1 MSATGPSQATK
12 APIGGSAAQDAA
24 SVGAIRAELLAVS
37 GVSKHF
43 LGLRAVDDVSLSVQ
57 KGEIVS
63 IIGPN
68 GAGKT
73 TFFNL
78 LTGQLAPTSG
88 EVRLRGAQINRL
100 APHERARLGMG
111 RTFQI
116 AKPLI
121 ALNALENVMIG
132 AFMRHSALSTA
143 RDKAMAVLEKVGLV
157 QHARRRAGDLTL
169 SERRRLEVARALALE
184 PEIMLLDEVMAG
196 LNQSEVGQAI
206 DLLRGLHAEGLT
218 FLIIEHNLKVV
229 RAFSDRVVVLDRGR
243 MIAEGTAEQILS
255 SPEVVKAYLGEGH
268 QVAELEVL

>member
-1 MSATGPSQATK
+1 MSAAMPA
-12 APIGGSAAQDAA
+12 D
-24 SVGAIRAELLAVS
+24 LLAVT

-43 LGLRAVDDVSLSVQ
+43 LGLRAVDDVSLAVR

-78 LTGQLAPTSG
+78 LTGQLAPTAG
-88 EVRLRGAQINRL
+88 EVRLRGERINEL
-100 APHERARLGMG
+100 PPHDRARLGMG

-132 AFMRHSALSTA
+132 AFMRHRALGVA
-143 RDKAMAVLEKVGLV
+143 RDKAMAVLERCGLV
-157 QHARRRAGDLTL
+157 HHARKRAGDLTL

-184 PEIMLLDEVMAG
+184 PDIVLLDEVMAG

-206 DLLRGLHAEGLT
+206 DLLKSLHTGGLT

-243 MIAEGTAEQILS
+243 LIAEGTADQILN
-255 SPEVVKAYLGEGH
+255 SPDVVKAYLGDGH
-268 QVAELEVL
+268 QAGELEAL

>member
-1 MSATGPSQATK
+1 MSA
-12 APIGGSAAQDAA
+12 APML
-24 SVGAIRAELLAVS
+24 SVT
-37 GVSKHF
+37 GVSKQF
-43 LGLRAVDDVSLSVQ
+43 GGLRAVDNVTLSVN

-78 LTGQLAPTSG
+78 LTGQLAPTEG
-88 EVRLRGAQINRL
+88 EVRFQGEPINAL
-100 APHERARLGMG
+100 PPHRRAKLGMG

-132 AFMRHSALSTA
+132 AFLHDRSLNTA
-143 RDKAMAVLEKVGLV
+143 RDKAMAVLERVSMGHL
-157 QHARRRAGDLTL
+157 AGRRAGDLTL

-184 PEIMLLDEVMAG
+184 PQIVLLDEVMAG
-196 LNQSEVGQAI
+196 LNQSEVAQEIA
-206 DLLRGLHAEGLT
+206 LLRELHGQGLT

-243 MIAEGTAEQILS
+243 LIAEGTAEQILS
-255 SPEVVKAYLGEGH
+255 EPAVIEAYLGAGH
-268 QVAELEVL
+268 AGTGRDTPAPVTAGP

>member
-1 MSATGPSQATK
+1 MGAGAQRLGGQMS
-12 APIGGSAAQDAA
+12 
-24 SVGAIRAELLAVS
+24 AELLAVS
-37 GVSKHF
+37 NVSKHF
-43 LGLRAVDDVSLSVQ
+43 LGLRAVDGVSLSVK
-57 KGEIVS
+57 KGEILS
-63 IIGPN
+63 IVGPN

-88 EVRLRGAQINRL
+88 EVRLRGEPINRL
-100 APHERARLGMG
+100 APHSRARLGMG

-121 ALNALENVMIG
+121 GLNALENVMIG
-132 AFMRHSALSTA
+132 AFLHHRALSAA
-143 RDKAMAVLEKVGLV
+143 RDKAMAVLEKVGLA
-157 QHARRRAGDLTL
+157 QHAGRRAGDLTL

-184 PEIMLLDEVMAG
+184 PEIVLLDEVMAG

-206 DLLRGLHAEGLT
+206 ELLQGLHATGLT

-229 RAFSDRVVVLDRGR
+229 RAFSERVVVLDRGR

-255 SPEVVKAYLGEGH
+255 SPEVIKAYLGDGH
-268 QVAELEVL
+268 QWQPS

>member
-1 MSATGPSQATK
+1 MSG
-12 APIGGSAAQDAA
+12 
-24 SVGAIRAELLAVS
+24 ELLAVS
-37 GVSKHF
+37 GVSKQF
-43 LGLRAVDDVSLSVQ
+43 LGLRAVDDVTLAVRQ
-57 KGEIVS
+57 GEIVS

-78 LTGQLAPTSG
+78 LTGQLVPTAG
-88 EVRLRGAQINRL
+88 EVRLRGAPINRL

-121 ALNALENVMIG
+121 ALSALENVMIG
-132 AFMRHSALSTA
+132 AFMRHPALATA
-143 RDKAMAVLEKVGLV
+143 RDKAMAVLEKVGLGH
-157 QHARRRAGDLTL
+157 HARKRAGDLTL

-184 PEIMLLDEVMAG
+184 PDIVLLDEVMAG

-206 DLLRGLHAEGLT
+206 ELLQGLHGTGLT

-229 RAFSDRVVVLDRGR
+229 RAFSKRVVVLDRGR
-243 MIAEGTAEQILS
+243 MIAEGSAEDILS
-255 SPEVVKAYLGEGH
+255 SPEVIKAYLGEGH
-268 QVAELEVL
+268 QWTPS